1 MNADASAPATRSP
14 KIASGILNAA
24 MNASRSG
31 EPPNVAPSTDSRSQ
45 PRTRLATSV
54 PIMIADAR
62 ATDIGTALILRHPLS
77 CAADGNKE
85 TQALGPQA
93 HPADAAPHHRQ
104 DDRPLRGAEARAPL
118 VYRSDGDEVGL
129 AGELDEL
136 GCELRRLQQEAR
148 CRGEVLHQV
157 PRVARAERDVALAA
171 VRRDPI
177 RGLRVESDLL
187 LLADAAQDLGELLVR
202 GRLDLDLVLDAPQER
217 LVDEG

>member
-1 MNADASAPATRSP
+1 MATKKRKRSALKRIRQTQRRTTVKTIGRSAARTAVRTAREA
-14 KIASGILNAA
+14 IAKG
-24 MNASRSG
+24 G
-31 EPPNVAPSTDSRSQ
+31 EA
-45 PRTRLATSV
+45 
-54 PIMIADAR
+54 
-62 ATDIGTALILRHPLS
+62 
-77 CAADGNKE
+77 AADVI
-85 TQALGPQA
+85 
-93 HPADAAPHHRQ
+93 AAAA
-104 DDRPLRGAEARAPL
+104 GA
-118 VYRSDGDEVGL
+118 
-129 AGELDEL
+129 LDEL

-187 LLADAAQDLGELLVR
+187 LLADAAQDLGEFLVR

>member
-104 DDRPLRGAEARAPL
+104 DDRPLRGADGRAVRVARRGIGLSRSAGSPGTRPSDMSEANGAAGGEGARAERPTRAGTGPARRGGRRYPL
-118 VYRSDGDEVGL
+118 DRNEVGF
-129 AGELDEL
+129 AGQLDEL
-136 GCELRRLQQEAR
+136 GCEL
-148 CRGEVLHQV
+148 
-157 PRVARAERDVALAA
+157 
-171 VRRDPI
+171 
-177 RGLRVESDLL
+177 
-187 LLADAAQDLGELLVR
+187 
-202 GRLDLDLVLDAPQER
+202 
-217 LVDEG
+217 

>member
-77 CAADGNKE
+77 FAADGNKE

-104 DDRPLRGAEARAPL
+104 DDRPLRGADGGAHGTRGHREGRRSGCRRDRGGRQRARPRGQARRDPQEQRASPTESHREGRYEGEEEDLDARDKCRAGGTAPGSAREARVPRGPAPAT
-118 VYRSDGDEVGL
+118 R
-129 AGELDEL
+129 A
-136 GCELRRLQQEAR
+136 Q
-148 CRGEVLHQV
+148 
-157 PRVARAERDVALAA
+157 RVARPAGR
-171 VRRDPI
+171 VR
-177 RGLRVESDLL
+177 
-187 LLADAAQDLGELLVR
+187 
-202 GRLDLDLVLDAPQER
+202 
-217 LVDEG
+217 

>member
-14 KIASGILNAA
+14 KIASGILNPA

-31 EPPNVAPSTDSRSQ
+31 EPPNVAPSTESRSQ

-62 ATDIGTALILRHPLS
+62 ATDIGTALILWHPLS

-104 DDRPLRGAEARAPL
+104 DDRPLRGANGGPHGTRGDREGRRSGCRRDRGGCQRARPRGEAWRDPQEQRTPPTRPDREGRGEDQQEEELAPAPAKGDEAPL
-118 VYRSDGDEVGL
+118 N
-129 AGELDEL
+129 
-136 GCELRRLQQEAR
+136 RRAS
-148 CRGEVLHQV
+148 G
-157 PRVARAERDVALAA
+157 
-171 VRRDPI
+171 
-177 RGLRVESDLL
+177 
-187 LLADAAQDLGELLVR
+187 
-202 GRLDLDLVLDAPQER
+202 
-217 LVDEG
+217 